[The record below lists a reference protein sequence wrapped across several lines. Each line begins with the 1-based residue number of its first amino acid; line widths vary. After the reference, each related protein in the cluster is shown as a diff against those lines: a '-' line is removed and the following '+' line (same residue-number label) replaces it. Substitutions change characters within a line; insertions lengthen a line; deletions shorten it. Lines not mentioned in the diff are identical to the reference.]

1 MREDLGCYLPQV
13 KARQACFEND
23 FINVT
28 TAKKDCLGTVC
39 HGICK
44 NFWVPSNQSV
54 GRGVGHKLNE
64 IWGFTQPSGIKESI
78 YIRYTGSRGTEIVK
92 IGGEMDIA

>member
-1 MREDLGCYLPQV
+1 M
-13 KARQACFEND
+13 
-23 FINVT
+23 
-28 TAKKDCLGTVC
+28 
-39 HGICK
+39 
-44 NFWVPSNQSV
+44 
-54 GRGVGHKLNE
+54 GHKLNE